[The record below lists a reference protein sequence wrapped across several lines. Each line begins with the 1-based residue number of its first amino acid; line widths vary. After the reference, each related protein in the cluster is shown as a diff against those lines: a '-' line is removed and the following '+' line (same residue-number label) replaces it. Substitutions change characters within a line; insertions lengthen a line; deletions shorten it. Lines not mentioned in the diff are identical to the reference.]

1 MYFIL
6 FIIFL
11 LVRQLE
17 SEYQQ
22 LKSENDENLN
32 EINRLQVLNNYYIF
46 NRMQINNFVKFKKIM
61 KMIIIQTILM
71 IRY

>member
-6 FIIFL
+6 FILFL

-46 NRMQINNFVKFKKIM
+46 NRMQINSFVKFKKIM

>member
-6 FIIFL
+6 FILFL

-61 KMIIIQTILM
+61 KMIII
-71 IRY
+71 